1 MTETALPFTNGFYV
15 SRSKPISAQQ
25 CSNLYVQVVDSGIA
39 PEAIFGTPGLAQ
51 LTTTGGRKHV
61 NRGSHVMGS
70 TPYFVQGGWLY
81 RLDRTVVGITESW
94 AYTLLG
100 NISGT
105 GRVSIADN
113 GTQMMI
119 LVPGGAGYIY
129 TVADGLL
136 EITDVDFYANGNP
149 QYVVYIDGYF
159 VCTTD
164 SKKFIVCALND
175 GLDWNPVDFGSAEA
189 DPDDIVAPIVH
200 RNQLFIGGSQT
211 IEAFQNIGGTDFP
224 FQRVP
229 GFVMD
234 SGIDAPLSIVNAHGT
249 FYCIGGAQ
257 NETPQVM
264 AFDGSQ
270 MVPISSD
277 GIDFILQDLTPEEL
291 SQVYGFCYSDDGS
304 RFVGWVL
311 PDTCVVYEQRSKK
324 WHERKSQVTTIDGV
338 VNSRWRVQ
346 SLVTAYNRVIVADYV
361 DGRIGELSPVAYTDY
376 GTEILRDVSTMPF
389 SNNSKPVSFPWIELT
404 VESGVGNTAAPDPK
418 ITMSRSLDGKTW
430 TAPRM
435 RSMGKLGKYGHRVIW
450 RRNGQAKR
458 FEIFRFQM
466 SDPVK
471 PVFIKLEADIVG

>member
-1 MTETALPFTNGFYV
+1 MTETPLPFTNGFYV

-25 CSNLYVQVVDSGIA
+25 CSNLYVQVVDSGMS
-39 PEAIFGTPGLAQ
+39 PEVLFGTPGLTQ
-51 LTTTGGRKHV
+51 LTTTGGRKHA
-61 NRGSHVMGS
+61 NRGSYVMAGV
-70 TPYFVQGGWLY
+70 PYFVQGGWLY
-81 RLDRTVVGITESW
+81 RLDRTVSGTTETW
-94 AYTLLG
+94 GTTLLG

-113 GTQMMI
+113 GTQLMI
-119 LVPGGAGYIY
+119 LVPGGTGYIY
-129 TVADGLL
+129 TVSGGLV
-136 EITDVDFYANGNP
+136 EITDPDFDANGNP

-164 SKKFIVCALND
+164 SKKFIASALND
-175 GLDWNPVDFGSAEA
+175 GTDWNALDFGSAET

-200 RNQLFIGGSQT
+200 RNQLYIGGAQT

-224 FQRVP
+224 FQRVQ

-249 FYCIGGAQ
+249 FYCIGGDV
-257 NETPQVM
+257 NENPQVM

-277 GIDFILQDLTPEEL
+277 GIDLLLQDLTPEEL
-291 SQVYGFCYSDDGS
+291 SQVYGFSYSDDGA

-324 WHERKSQVTTIDGV
+324 WHERKSRVTTIDGV
-338 VNSRWRVQ
+338 INSRWRVQ
-346 SLVTAYNRVIVADYV
+346 SLVTAYNRTIVADYL
-361 DGRIGELSPVAYTDY
+361 DGRIGELSPDAYTDY

-389 SNNSKPVSFPWIELT
+389 SNNSKPVSFPWLELT
-404 VESGVGNTAAPDPK
+404 VESGVGNATVPDPK
-418 ITMSRSLDGKTW
+418 ITMTRSLDGKTW
-430 TAPRM
+430 TAPRI
-435 RSMGKLGKYGHRVIW
+435 RSLGRLGDYTHRVIW
-450 RRNGQAKR
+450 RRNGQAQR

-471 PVFIKLEADIVG
+471 PVFIKLEADVVG